1 MVIKPGKHVIQPQQ
15 HHHNIHG
22 WHGHC
27 LKGNQWWEVVPRF
40 KKNAHMVC
48 KMLKDVF
55 SFTVCLFR
63 FSIESQVEISVVKT
77 TDQAVFPGI
86 PSLGIETLR
95 SAQSITTP
103 QLHGPKTVQIT
114 LKKAW
119 FLRGVE

>member
-1 MVIKPGKHVIQPQQ
+1 
-15 HHHNIHG
+15 
-22 WHGHC
+22 
-27 LKGNQWWEVVPRF
+27 
-40 KKNAHMVC
+40 MVC